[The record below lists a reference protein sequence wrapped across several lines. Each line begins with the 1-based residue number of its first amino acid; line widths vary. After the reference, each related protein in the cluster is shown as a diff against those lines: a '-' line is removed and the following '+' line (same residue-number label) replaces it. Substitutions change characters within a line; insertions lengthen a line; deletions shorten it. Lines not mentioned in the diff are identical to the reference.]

1 MSEISLAGL
10 FWRST
15 FLIVQRKKHPHRNKD
30 WHLKRMIQNRELC
43 NGGCPILAVGIGK
56 ECVKEYA
63 RLNKYDTKLEEIHER
78 KEI

>member
-10 FWRST
+10 FFWSA

-30 WHLKRMIQNRELC
+30 WHLKRMIQNRELDV
-43 NGGCPILAVGIGK
+43 GCPILAVGIGK

-63 RLNKYDTKLEEIHER
+63 RLNKYYTKLEEIYER

>member
-1 MSEISLAGL
+1 
-10 FWRST
+10 
-15 FLIVQRKKHPHRNKD
+15 
-30 WHLKRMIQNRELC
+30 MIQNRELC